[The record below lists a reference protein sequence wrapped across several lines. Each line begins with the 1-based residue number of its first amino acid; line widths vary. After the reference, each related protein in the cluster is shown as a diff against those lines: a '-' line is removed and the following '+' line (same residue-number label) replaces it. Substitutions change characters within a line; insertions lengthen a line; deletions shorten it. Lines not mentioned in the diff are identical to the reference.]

1 MLLLRPPSSSRVAA
15 GAGLRAVPG
24 RGPRAREGAFLPAL
38 PSSGVFYLEAGRLR
52 GCRCLGGGVW
62 RPLAAPGR
70 KTTVRQMPL
79 RRPGRAPQA
88 CGTVLRRRAARIG
101 PDFFHIGE
109 VFFNCLSG
117 QEKFFRDPLP
127 SPAGWVEKNATFH
140 ILVEKQQAPAAVHSG
155 NMWE

>member
-1 MLLLRPPSSSRVAA
+1 
-15 GAGLRAVPG
+15 
-24 RGPRAREGAFLPAL
+24 
-38 PSSGVFYLEAGRLR
+38 
-52 GCRCLGGGVW
+52 
-62 RPLAAPGR
+62 
-70 KTTVRQMPL
+70 MPL

-88 CGTVLRRRAARIG
+88 CGTVLRRGAARIG